1 MVREWRRGRK
11 RAKMDGLL
19 VGMMSGDEVEATA
32 ANGAGGDSGRGSCG
46 EKGLV
51 REWGEQEDS

>member
-51 REWGEQEDS
+51 REWGE